1 MAYTQEDKDNVRRSY
16 VFDKLPLDK
25 IASLYNISY
34 PTVQRWKR
42 DAKVAGDDWDKV
54 KSAQTLA
61 GGEIEDVARQILTDF
76 ILLFQNLSNEIKSDV
91 ETPPIEKAKILS
103 SLSDSYNKT
112 IGASRKLMPVT
123 DRLAVAMT
131 VMEMLGDYIK
141 NNKPDAM
148 PVFVEILVPFGEML
162 DREFQS

>member
-1 MAYTQEDKDNVRRSY
+1 MAYTQEDKDNVRRAY

-61 GGEIEDVARQILTDF
+61 GGEMEDIARQLLTDF
-76 ILLFQNLSNEIKSDV
+76 VLLFQNLSVQIKDDINV
-91 ETPPIEKAKILS
+91 PAIEKAKILA
-103 SLSDSYNKT
+103 SLADSFNKT
-112 IGASRKLMPVT
+112 VGANRKLMPTT

-131 VMEMLGDYIK
+131 VMEMLGEYIK